1 MTVATLAV
9 NARFLTQTVSGTQR
23 FAINISRELKRLQP
37 ETRFLSPPNIKN
49 QQVATELETK
59 IIGARNYQIYKKLKL
74 PADHLWEQ
82 FDLPHHLA
90 RHGYP
95 RLLNLVNLAPYLYTN
110 NVITIH
116 DIVFRL
122 HPQYFSKKFAFLYN
136 TLVPRLAR
144 RARHIITVSQHSK
157 SDICNHLL
165 IPPDK
170 VSVVYNAAN
179 LKHSTS
185 EQAPPYPWPYIL
197 SVGAL
202 EPRKNIP
209 RLIAAFQQLKDENLR
224 LIIVG
229 ENTSHIFKNISNSK
243 PDEEHLQQI
252 KNNRIVFTG
261 YLKDQELTN
270 LYTHAIAFCYPSL
283 YEGFGLPPL
292 EAQACDCPVLVSN
305 RTSLPEIFGSSA
317 LYCDPEDTDDI
328 ANKLRTLI
336 GDQKLQTKLKNAG
349 KKNRCRFNWN
359 RSAKKIIECC
369 HRTC

>member
-23 FAINISRELKRLQP
+23 FAINISRELKRLRP
-37 ETRFLSPPNIKN
+37 ETIFLSPPEVKN
-49 QQVATELETK
+49 QQIATELEAK
-59 IIGARNYQIYKKLKL
+59 VIGTRNYRTYQKLKL
-74 PADHLWEQ
+74 PADLLWEQ
-82 FDLPHHLA
+82 FDLPRYLG

-110 NVITIH
+110 NIITIH
-116 DIVFRL
+116 DIVFKL
-122 HPQYFSKKFAFLYN
+122 YPQYFSRRFVFLYN

-157 SDICNHLL
+157 LDICNHLL
-165 IPPDK
+165 IRPDK
-170 VSVVYNAAN
+170 VSVVYNAAK
-179 LKHSTS
+179 LKYSANS
-185 EQAPPYPWPYIL
+185 QEPPYPWPYIL

-209 RLIAAFQQLKDENLR
+209 RLIAAFQQLADKNLR
-224 LIIVG
+224 LIITG
-229 ENTSHIFKNISNSK
+229 EGKSHIFKEISSLK
-243 PDEEHLQQI
+243 SSHKHQQPESD
-252 KNNRIVFTG
+252 RIIFTG
-261 YLKDQELTN
+261 FLEDQKLTN

-292 EAQACDCPVLVSN
+292 EAQTCDCPVLVSH

-336 GDQKLQTKLKNAG
+336 GDQKLRAKLKQAG
-349 KKNRCRFNWN
+349 KKNCLRFNWKK
-359 RSAKKIIECC
+359 SAEKIIECC